1 MYKILVMQK
10 TKNIEQNLDKTEE
23 KQIKRQKILKKI
35 DKQVASIVD
44 PQKTSMSNVS
54 IYFNVIYSLTF
65 LVRIVTFCRSFVT
78 SL

>member
-35 DKQVASIVD
+35 DK
-44 PQKTSMSNVS
+44 KK
-54 IYFNVIYSLTF
+54 
-65 LVRIVTFCRSFVT
+65 
-78 SL
+78 